1 MKKYLFYILLMIIPS
16 ILYSQTAKDSIITG
30 NVNYQTAENIYINF
44 KSTNGI
50 QKNDTLFVKQGRNFE
65 PVIKVKYISSRSV
78 AGEIIGGTKII
89 KDDEVFAIIK
99 IKEDE
104 KHLTTEDDIDIIPE
118 QESEL
123 QQPRAVVTDLKIPI
137 GPEVKGRI
145 TMQSYSNFS
154 NGSNRFDYQRW
165 RYTFRLDAK
174 HIGGSGLSYKQY
186 INFAYRSDEWKDI
199 NSNLGRAMRVYDLA
213 LKYKFTEST
222 NFWFG
227 RHINRKVSNLSAVD
241 GLQLETKLSRFTTG
255 LIVGSRPNF
264 ADMGFNTKLFEYG
277 IYINRFDSVGQRGI
291 ENSLGYFE
299 QTNNSKTDRRFLYY
313 QHINTAIKNVRIF
326 LSTEVDLY
334 KNIPGKSKNDFSLT
348 SLFVSTNIRPSKYIS
363 FYLSYDAR
371 KNVIYYETFK
381 DFIDSVF
388 ENETRQGFN
397 TRVTVKPVNNLY
409 LGMNYGYRFRKGD
422 PKPSNNYG
430 GYITYSRI
438 PFFEAGLTL
447 SFTDL
452 SSTYIKGAIFGG
464 RIYKDF
470 NAGFGVSVD
479 YSNTRY
485 KFSQDIKDVIQQ
497 SFSLSINTIL
507 LNPVYTSIIYEGIFQ
522 GMLTSGR
529 ILLDLSYRF

>member
-1 MKKYLFYILLMIIPS
+1 MKKYFLYILLLTIPS
-16 ILYSQTAKDSIITG
+16 VSYSQIVKDSVITG
-30 NVNYQTAENIYINF
+30 KVNYQTTENIYVNF
-44 KSTNGI
+44 ESTSGI
-50 QKNDTLFVKQGRNFE
+50 QKDDMLFIKQGKKLK
-65 PVIKVKYISSRSV
+65 PAIKIKYISSKSV
-78 AGEIIGGTKII
+78 AGEIIGSTKFA
-89 KDDEVFAIIK
+89 KNDEVYAIIK

-104 KHLTTEDDIDIIPE
+104 EQLTVNNGAGIIQEQVLQKSIEPE
-118 QESEL
+118 ANQEIL
-123 QQPRAVVTDLKIPI
+123 VTS
-137 GPEVKGRI
+137 EVKGRI

-154 NGSNRFDYQRW
+154 NGSNSFDYQRW

-186 INFAYRSDEWKDI
+186 INFAYRSNEWQ
-199 NSNLGRAMRVYDLA
+199 NVHSNLGRALRIYDLT
-213 LKYKFTEST
+213 LNYEFTEST
-222 NFWFG
+222 NLWFG

-241 GLQLETKLSRFTTG
+241 GLQFETKLSPFTTG

-264 ADMGFNTKLFEYG
+264 VDMGFNTKLFEYG
-277 IYINRFDSVGQRGI
+277 IYVNRFDSVGQRGI
-291 ENSLGYFE
+291 ENGLGYFE

-381 DFIDSVF
+381 NFIDSVF
-388 ENETRQGFN
+388 ENETRLGFN

-409 LGMNYGYRFRKGD
+409 VGMNYGYRFRKGD

-438 PFFEAGLTL
+438 PFVETGLTL

-452 SSTYIKGAIFGG
+452 SSTYIKGEIFGA

-470 NAGFGVSVD
+470 NVGFGVSAY

-485 KFSQDIKDVIQQ
+485 KFSQDIKDVTQQ

-507 LNPVYTSIIYEGIFQ
+507 LNPVYVSIIYEGIFQ
-522 GMLTSGR
+522 GILTSGR